1 MLTDRMRAIF
11 DEVAKLPAEDQHV
24 LADLFRQAIIAER
37 MDEELI
43 NESKD
48 LLRMMTEEAIE
59 DIERGTQYPPV
70 QK

>member
-11 DEVAKLPAEDQHV
+11 DEVAKLPPEDQNV
-24 LADLFRQAIIAER
+24 LVGLFRQAIIAER
-37 MDEELI
+37 MDEQLI

-59 DIERGTQYPPV
+59 DIERGTQFPPV
-70 QK
+70 P